1 MAKVAAWNGAM
12 TFGTGGNFRNWART
26 GWSRPEADITWM
38 EGAQAIL
45 EFSMPM
51 PETDPVLALKVL
63 PVKTN
68 IQQQMFVYMNGRFV
82 AFVLGKNDLEEFFVP
97 VNQEYFNPDGS
108 RNTLTFVCPNAVKP
122 SEVGA
127 GPDQRTLSFAFI
139 TLSLRESSK

>member
-1 MAKVAAWNGAM
+1 
-12 TFGTGGNFRNWART
+12 
-26 GWSRPEADITWM
+26 
-38 EGAQAIL
+38 
-45 EFSMPM
+45 MPM

-68 IQQQMFVYMNGRFV
+68 IVQHMFVYMNGRFV
-82 AFVLGKNDLEEFFVP
+82 GFLVGKNDLEEFFVP
-97 VNQEYFNPDGS
+97 VNQEYFNSDGT
-108 RNTLTFVCPNAVKP
+108 RNTLNFVCPNAVKP

>member
-1 MAKVAAWNGAM
+1 MSKVAAWNGAM

-38 EGAQAIL
+38 EGPQATL

-68 IQQQMFVYMNGRFV
+68 VVQQMFVYVNGRFV
-82 AFVLGKNDLEEFFVP
+82 GFLLGKNDLEEYFVP
-97 VNQEYFNPDGS
+97 VNREYFSSDGS
-108 RNTLTFVCPNAVKP
+108 RNALTFVCPYAVKP
-122 SEVGA
+122 SDVGT
-127 GPDQRTLSFAFI
+127 GPDQRTLSFAFV
-139 TLSLRESSK
+139 TLSLRESSR